1 MQTVCRRMDRKSEE
15 AAHGEPWAVRERAVG
30 DCVFTEGWGQG
41 VPAKLPRVEWLAE
54 CLPELAATGSTLPAT
69 PRGEPCS
76 SAHAFR
82 TSASRVL
89 PPRTCSKP
97 LTCPAALSLAGH
109 LLTALQETEN
119 GEEEACVLES

>member
-1 MQTVCRRMDRKSEE
+1 MLL
-15 AAHGEPWAVRERAVG
+15 GWILF
-30 DCVFTEGWGQG
+30 CV
-41 VPAKLPRVEWLAE
+41 VLDPAKIPRVERLAD
-54 CLPELAATGSTLPAT
+54 CLLEPAATGSTPPAT

-76 SAHAFR
+76 SARAFC

-89 PPRTCSKP
+89 PPHTCSKP

-119 GEEEACVLES
+119 GEEEACALES